1 MTPETFAK
9 IKCPALMEYYYKS
22 EEEQD
27 KVVSVPAMLKMF
39 EELGSAKKEKVT
51 IPNAGN
57 HVLASPILS
66 KDVAMV
72 QKETE
77 KFLDGVLTYK

>member
-1 MTPETFAK
+1 MK
-9 IKCPALMEYYYKS
+9 N

-39 EELGSAKKEKVT
+39 DELGSKDKQKVAF
-51 IPNAGN
+51 PNIGN

-66 KDVAMV
+66 KDVASV

-77 KFLDGVLTYK
+77 KFLDKILK

>member
-1 MTPETFAK
+1 
-9 IKCPALMEYYYKS
+9 MEYYYKN

-39 EELGSAKKEKVT
+39 EELGSAKKEKVM

-66 KDVAMV
+66 KDVATV

-77 KFLDGVLTYK
+77 KFLDGVLK

>member
-1 MTPETFAK
+1 MG
-9 IKCPALMEYYYKS
+9 YYYKN

-39 EELGSAKKEKVT
+39 DELGSSTKQKVAF
-51 IPNAGN
+51 PNAGN

-77 KFLDGVLTYK
+77 RFLDGVLK